1 MLWRASCPP
10 FTNVTSNVL
19 TPIMLSKARHAH
31 RHIRGYRILMLN
43 RPENSIY
50 VFEGV
55 ERVCHAYERALT
67 LRALTLRL

>member
-1 MLWRASCPP
+1 VESSCPP
-10 FTNVTSNVL
+10 FINITSNVL

-55 ERVCHAYERALT
+55 ERV
-67 LRALTLRL
+67 LRGCAVYARMREP